1 MKEIVATA
9 DLHVGMFV
17 VELDR
22 PWLETPFLMQGFLIE
37 DSQTLQQVKDL
48 CRFVYVDWQR
58 SVGMHHKAAKKQSV
72 AIERKHSEVST
83 IRVRR
88 DELPPAATRDFVDVL
103 RWLRSGGTPPE
114 SSEERRPGSYFRSEV
129 VPDRQRGKPGAQSPG
144 DESQASEGVIKNM
157 LSRWFGPGG
166 QPAWRSKSAAGKAGR
181 GDAGEEE
188 LEFDDGTAWEASEY
202 VAVEDELVDA
212 EPAYAEAQAS
222 VKQLV
227 TDVHENLQPD
237 MERVRNSVEDMM
249 HSVVRN
255 PDALLWLTRLKR
267 TDQYAYDHALDSSV
281 FLMIFA
287 RAMGLEAEEMTM
299 LGVAGLMQDIGKVR
313 LPPRLLRKAGTITK
327 LERDIFRTHVDYSLA
342 IMRESEENDPT
353 LLSVIARHHERYDG
367 TGYPEGMK
375 GDAIGLY
382 GQMAGIVDCYS
393 AMTRDRPWGDA
404 LSPQEALE
412 EINRMRATWFTESV
426 VDAFIQCVG
435 LYPVGTLVE
444 LNTDEVAVVI
454 GQNRVRRL
462 KPRLLMLLAP
472 DKTPNQHPGTIDM
485 LYDPLTPSG
494 ELYVIRRALPPGAY
508 GIDPQEFYLQ

>member
-1 MKEIVATA
+1 VKEIVATA
-9 DLHVGMFV
+9 DLQIGMFV

-37 DSQTLQQVKDL
+37 DGQTLQQVRDL

-58 SVGMHHKAAKKQSV
+58 STGMHHKAARKQSV
-72 AIERKHSEVST
+72 AVQRKHAEAST

-88 DELPPAATRDFVDVL
+88 DELPPPATRDFVDVL
-103 RWLRSGGTPPE
+103 RWLRSGGSPPE
-114 SSEERRPGSYFRSEV
+114 AAAEHHQGGFFRSEV
-129 VPDRQRGKPGAQSPG
+129 VPDRQRGKPGVQSAG
-144 DESQASEGVIKNM
+144 GSGAESDGVLKSM

-166 QPAWRSKSAAGKAGR
+166 PPAWRSKSGGIAGGQGVDGA
-181 GDAGEEE
+181 EEF
-188 LEFDDGTAWEASEY
+188 EFEDGTDWEPSEF
-202 VAVEDELVDA
+202 VAVEDELIEA

-227 TDVHENLQPD
+227 QDVHDNLQPD
-237 MERVRNSVEDMM
+237 MERMRNSVEDMM
-249 HSVVRN
+249 QSVVRN

-281 FLMIFA
+281 FLMVFA
-287 RAMGLEAEEMTM
+287 RAMGFEAEEMTM

-313 LPPRLLRKAGTITK
+313 LPPRLLKKSGVISK
-327 LERDIFRTHVDYSLA
+327 LEREIFRTHVDYSLA
-342 IMRESEENDPT
+342 IMRESDENDPT
-353 LLSVIARHHERYDG
+353 LLSIVARHHERYDG
-367 TGYPEGMK
+367 SGYPEGMK
-375 GDAIGLY
+375 GDSIGLY

-412 EINRMRATWFTESV
+412 EINRMRATWFSESV

-444 LNTDEVAVVI
+444 LNTDEVGVVI

-462 KPRLLMLLAP
+462 KPRLLMLLGP
-472 DKTPNQHPGTIDM
+472 DKTPNKHPVTIDL

-494 ELYVIRRALPPGAY
+494 ELYVIRKALPPGAY